1 MATQIAFGLYDVTA
15 KADSSPTATDKQPFV
30 DMSDLLLDELE
41 APKYA
46 TLEQDL
52 FLLDGS
58 FELFP
63 DAPAGLEWGLWSLSM
78 SDASGAFANPPML
91 AVGFTENHSSLGLTL
106 HFSPATG
113 DWASEVRVRWYDAAD
128 NLITTALFHPDRAVC
143 FLEHKVDNYR
153 RLEIDFLKTSK
164 PYRYLKLAAIDYG
177 LTRVFEGD
185 ELVNARVL
193 EEVDILSAQISIN
206 TLEFQ
211 LHSNNANFSI
221 LNPKGVF
228 SLLQQRQRLD
238 VTQLVN
244 GEPLY
249 IGAYFLD
256 EWENSTENDIKMKA
270 VDWIGLLDKT
280 TFYGGIYEG
289 VTASDLIS
297 EILDETETPYELD
310 PSLAD
315 VEISG
320 HVPICTHRE
329 ALQQVAFAI
338 GAVVDC
344 SRSEVVKLYPAP
356 ERPSVRI
363 SYGRKFIGQT
373 LKLKPMVTGVDVT
386 AHKYS
391 YGTEATELF
400 KDELEPGEYEIV
412 FLSPAHDLAITGGS
426 ILESNANY
434 ARIGVT
440 VAGEVVLTGKEYI
453 NNQQVIR
460 KRMANLPAGTA
471 PNVLS
476 IKEATL
482 VSPALARDVAS
493 RVFDYYQLRH
503 ENEFEMLTQRE
514 SVSDMVVVDSMNRER
529 LRGMIES
536 LDIDLT
542 GGFLAKT
549 KVVGVRIE
557 TTSGYYT
564 GELYA
569 GDQIGVI

>member
-15 KADSSPTATDKQPFV
+15 KADSSPTATDKQLFV
-30 DMSDLLLDELE
+30 NMSDLLLDELE

-58 FELFP
+58 FKLFP
-63 DAPAGLEWGLWSLSM
+63 DAPVGLEWGLWSLSM

-106 HFSPATG
+106 HFSPTTG
-113 DWASEVRVRWYDAAD
+113 DWASEVRVRWYDALD

-249 IGAYFLD
+249 MGAYFLD

-270 VDWIGLLDKT
+270 VDWIGLLDRT
-280 TFYGGIYEG
+280 TFYGGIYEN
-289 VTASDLIS
+289 VMASDLVS

-310 PSLAD
+310 ASLAD

-320 HVPICTHRE
+320 HIPICTHRE

-344 SRSEVVKLYPAP
+344 SRSDVVNLYPAP

-363 SYGRKFIGQT
+363 SYGRKFIGQK
-373 LKLKPMVTGVDVT
+373 LKLKALVTGVDVT
-386 AHKYS
+386 AHKYAL
-391 YGTEATELF
+391 GIEETELF

-476 IKEATL
+476 IEEATL
-482 VSPALARDVAS
+482 VSPALARDVAA

-503 ENEFEMLTQRE
+503 ENEFEMLTDRE

-542 GGFLAKT
+542 GGFLSKT

-557 TTSGYYT
+557 TIAGYYT